1 MIRVS
6 FIVYIVSLVKLRKP
20 EYPNITGD
28 VHSTLARIHFIWTDY
43 SELISSFFSLR
54 SEVGPGLG
62 SGVRGYCEWR
72 MTMERVCV
80 RASITTANMIRIRTR
95 GRLVNDISLLMVYP
109 LSRVDKFRGSLTR
122 NYLNFYLFPSVC
134 LGLHVISH
142 LLIMLLLILVPIIS
156 KLVAL
161 PMSTIYFFPSIF
173 FCFRA
178 PRRYRVRPKY
188 HKLLGESD

>member
-1 MIRVS
+1 
-6 FIVYIVSLVKLRKP
+6 
-20 EYPNITGD
+20 
-28 VHSTLARIHFIWTDY
+28 
-43 SELISSFFSLR
+43 
-54 SEVGPGLG
+54 
-62 SGVRGYCEWR
+62 

-95 GRLVNDISLLMVYP
+95 GRLVNDIFLLLVYP
-109 LSRVDKFRGSLTR
+109 PNRGNKFCGSLTR
-122 NYLNFYLFPSVC
+122 NYLNFYPFPSVC

-142 LLIMLLLILVPIIS
+142 LLIMLLLIPVPIIP